1 MTDILTH
8 RLRRFTDFRCEEI
21 SELRSWT
28 ESGIREYSSRQD
40 IVTEGA
46 NDRNAVLV
54 LSGWAYRYKILI
66 DGRRQILSLCLPGDI
81 ESLEGSLGLPQ
92 LYSLASITAVRIAA
106 IPFEMIVLA
115 RSSFTGISY
124 ALAMDAAVNAAV
136 QDQRAITL
144 GSRNAV
150 ERMAHFLCEMWI
162 RTGAAGLANGPS
174 APFPLTQTDIG
185 DVLGLTSVHVNRM
198 LRQLRELGLVAIAAG
213 EMTMNNFKGLQQIA
227 QFDPRYLLIGKRE
240 A

>member
-1 MTDILTH
+1 M
-8 RLRRFTDFRCEEI
+8 
-21 SELRSWT
+21 
-28 ESGIREYSSRQD
+28 
-40 IVTEGA
+40 
-46 NDRNAVLV
+46 
-54 LSGWAYRYKILI
+54 LSGWAYRYKILF

-92 LYSLASITAVRIAA
+92 LYSLASITSVRIAA

-115 RSSFTGISY
+115 RSSFTGIGH
-124 ALAMDAAVNAAV
+124 ALAMDAAVKAAV

-144 GSRNAV
+144 GLRNAV

-162 RTGAAGLANGPS
+162 RTGAAGLTNGQS
-174 APFPLTQTDIG
+174 TPFPLTQTDIG

-198 LRQLRELGLVAIAAG
+198 LRQLRELGLVVITAG
-213 EMTMNNFKGLQQIA
+213 EMTMNNFKGLQRIG
-227 QFDPRYLLIGKRE
+227 QFDPSYLLLGKRK